1 VTIIVSPAARED
13 LKQAYQQI
21 AQDKPEAAD
30 RMLARITEV
39 IGVQG
44 GEVRLRDGRQ
54 VHAWRAARS
63 SDSVTDPNVART

>member
-1 VTIIVSPAARED
+1 MTIIVSPAARED

-39 IGVQG
+39 IGMLASGNVRG
-44 GEVRLRDGRQ
+44 RKVRLRDGRQ
-54 VHAWRAARS
+54 VHA
-63 SDSVTDPNVART
+63 